1 MTIKGGG
8 GSGCSKQAC
17 AVCKH
22 QRRKC
27 ANNCVFAPYFPAD
40 QQQDFMNAHRFFG
53 VGNIMR
59 LLKEVPEDQRQDT
72 VKSIIYESNLRA
84 LNPVLGSWGVTL
96 QYQRLFQATVEEL
109 HQVREKLAIFRGK
122 QQFQDLGIVKKN
134 NNNALQVYD
143 YQNSAVDHVKFNEGL
158 MKPEQQYYFDNPMF
172 FSQGIPIHQPGLF
185 ALDQNIIPVEP
196 PLMFVSEGL
205 VPNYLQLDPLPVS
218 EGIPFQPTLLVSQAM
233 PILKGN
239 PDLMVVDDR
248 KTNPRTKGA
257 YYVDESLDRI
267 AGDTTKPYSGSKGA
281 YCVDE
286 SLDRIAGDTKT
297 YSGSKRAYY
306 HVDDKSILD
315 RIAGETKPY
324 PGSKRAYYHVDDKS
338 SLDRIDIGD
347 IKPYFGSKG
356 EYYHVDKSLDHSI
369 FLTNDHIK
377 LSTESKGACEL
388 AKARLEKKI
397 EGTKENKAR
406 SHGSSALH
414 TKAEDYRAPFTPKTP
429 LRFCRYNGSVCC
441 NSTDDLQ
448 LQNQFQAMNVS
459 DTSCGTLL
467 RSIICSRC
475 DQFSAELYRIESK
488 KPRTSVPVLC
498 NSTVS
503 VNSMQSQRAA
513 VDFCSKVWDECKN
526 VSISNSPFA
535 LQGRGGADSW
545 QSKSA
550 FCDEFGGGSEDDGL
564 MCFDGGQVSLNN
576 SRTESLS
583 PPSGICIEK
592 IGNGAYI
599 NMVAHPD
606 GSNRVFLS
614 NLEGKIWLATV
625 PEEVLGGGTL
635 QLNESDPFLD
645 LTDIVHV
652 DTELGMLGI
661 AFHPNFLHNGRFFV
675 SLNCDKVKWPGCSGR
690 CSCNSDVG
698 CDPSKLGP
706 DNGAQPC
713 QYHSVIAEFTANG
726 TTSQPSSVTRVS
738 PQEVRRIFTM
748 GLPFTSHHGGQIL
761 FGPEDGYL
769 YFMMGDGGSIGD
781 PYNFSQ
787 NKKSLLG
794 KIMRLDVDKMPSA
807 KEISDL
813 GQWGNYSVPADNP
826 FSEENELEPE
836 IWALGFRNPWRCSFD
851 AERPSYFLCADVGQE
866 EFEEVDIVT
875 KGGNYGWRV
884 YEGPFLYNPPT
895 FSGGN
900 TSARSINPIFP
911 VMGYNHSDVD
921 KLQGS
926 ASITGGYFYRS
937 MTDPCLYGR
946 YIYTDLNAGAVW
958 VGAEQP
964 ENSGN
969 FTSTKV
975 LFNCAGDSPIQC
987 DTKPESPFPSLGYIT
1002 SFGQDNQR
1010 DIYFLSSKG
1019 VYRIVRPSR
1028 CNYTCS
1034 KENVTA
1040 FPRPGSSPSPT
1051 PSHSAAASIW
1061 LQSIPLVKLLFL
1073 ISSSLLLWSIY

>member
-1 MTIKGGG
+1 MFLVEG
-8 GSGCSKQAC
+8 
-17 AVCKH
+17 
-22 QRRKC
+22 
-27 ANNCVFAPYFPAD
+27 AP
-40 QQQDFMNAHRFFG
+40 
-53 VGNIMR
+53 V
-59 LLKEVPEDQRQDT
+59 
-72 VKSIIYESNLRA
+72 
-84 LNPVLGSWGVTL
+84 
-96 QYQRLFQATVEEL
+96 
-109 HQVREKLAIFRGK
+109 
-122 QQFQDLGIVKKN
+122 
-134 NNNALQVYD
+134 
-143 YQNSAVDHVKFNEGL
+143 
-158 MKPEQQYYFDNPMF
+158 
-172 FSQGIPIHQPGLF
+172 
-185 ALDQNIIPVEP
+185 
-196 PLMFVSEGL
+196 
-205 VPNYLQLDPLPVS
+205 
-218 EGIPFQPTLLVSQAM
+218 
-233 PILKGN
+233 
-239 PDLMVVDDR
+239 
-248 KTNPRTKGA
+248 
-257 YYVDESLDRI
+257 
-267 AGDTTKPYSGSKGA
+267 
-281 YCVDE
+281 
-286 SLDRIAGDTKT
+286 
-297 YSGSKRAYY
+297 
-306 HVDDKSILD
+306 
-315 RIAGETKPY
+315 
-324 PGSKRAYYHVDDKS
+324 
-338 SLDRIDIGD
+338 
-347 IKPYFGSKG
+347 
-356 EYYHVDKSLDHSI
+356 
-369 FLTNDHIK
+369 
-377 LSTESKGACEL
+377 
-388 AKARLEKKI
+388 
-397 EGTKENKAR
+397 
-406 SHGSSALH
+406 
-414 TKAEDYRAPFTPKTP
+414 TPKTP

-459 DTSCGTLL
+459 DNSCGTLL

-475 DQFSAELYRIESK
+475 DQFSSELYRIESK

-503 VNSMQSQRAA
+503 ANSTQSQSTA

-526 VSISNSPFA
+526 VSISNSLFA

-550 FCDEFGGGSEDDGL
+550 FCNEFGGGSEDDGL
-564 MCFDGGQVSLNN
+564 MCFDGGQVALNN
-576 SRTESLS
+576 SRTESFS

-592 IGNGAYI
+592 ISKGAYI

-625 PEEVLGGGTL
+625 PEEGSGGGTL

-645 LTDIVHV
+645 LTDIVHA
-652 DTELGMLGI
+652 DTALGMLGI

-675 SLNCDKVKWPGCSGR
+675 SLNCDKVKWSGCSGR

-761 FGPEDGYL
+761 FGPKDGYL

-813 GQWGNYSVPADNP
+813 GLWGNYSVPADNP
-826 FSEENELEPE
+826 FSEDNELEPE

-895 FSGGN
+895 FPG
-900 TSARSINPIFP
+900 
-911 VMGYNHSDVD
+911 D
-921 KLQGS
+921 
-926 ASITGGYFYRS
+926 
-937 MTDPCLYGR
+937 LY
-946 YIYTDLNAGAVW
+946 AGAVW

-975 LFNCAGDSPIQC
+975 PFNCAGDSPIQC
-987 DTKPESPFPSLGYIT
+987 DTKPESHFPSLGYIT

-1010 DIYFLSSKG
+1010 DIYFLSSDG
-1019 VYRIVRPSR
+1019 VYRMVRPSR

-1040 FPRPGSSPSPT
+1040 FPRPGSSPFPT
-1051 PSHSAAASIW
+1051 PSHSAAGSIW
-1061 LQSIPLVKLLFL
+1061 LQSIPLVELLLL